1 MPIAACSDEHE
12 LLRLF
17 KTGDQKT
24 FTVFY
29 DRYSPSLFQ
38 RILQL
43 VGVQSIAEELLQ
55 EIFVTL
61 WEKRETISIEQ
72 NFAAYLHRIAVNK
85 AIDFFRRL
93 KRDRLLYQR
102 VLQTSAALYSHVEE
116 QVVSAETA
124 TIFQAA
130 IDKLPPQRKQ
140 VFHLCKMEGRSY
152 QEVSHLLGISTST
165 INDHIVKATRL
176 LRDCLRANKELAGIA
191 SLLLFIS
198 QL

>member
-1 MPIAACSDEHE
+1 MPIAAYSDEHE
-12 LLRLF
+12 LLCLF

-29 DRYSPSLFQ
+29 DRYSASLFQ
-38 RILQL
+38 RLLQL

-61 WEKRETISIEQ
+61 WEKRETITIEQ
-72 NFAAYLHRIAVNK
+72 NFAAYLHRIAANK

-93 KRDRLLYQR
+93 KRDRLLYRR

-130 IDKLPPQRKQ
+130 IDKLSPQRRQ
-140 VFHLCKMEGRSY
+140 VFRLCKMEGRSY

-176 LRDCLRANKELAGIA
+176 LRDYLGTNKELAGIA
-191 SLLLFIS
+191 SLLVFMSPL
-198 QL
+198 